1 MAKKK
6 LFNISSDAL
15 RIIFLIVGSAL
26 STIVLTFSIMA
37 MVRIQNKDYT
47 ASSVY
52 MLLVFMVLGLSR
64 LITFIQHRSRASFL
78 RFIVLFVF
86 YITLGTLLF
95 FAKDHPYLYNLVGGL
110 FCVSIIVSRL
120 LKLMLRHTVRDIIL
134 NVIIIAFAV
143 LLAIGL
149 FVPSKEDAPFTPMVI
164 VCFLVAV
171 TALAEV
177 ISTSFAQLKVKILF
191 KIIFRT
197 FALEVILGLL
207 TMIVASALIFMYIE
221 VDPVSGNPWTFG
233 DGLWYA
239 FATVT
244 TIGFGDITAATN
256 LGKILTVAL
265 GIYGIVVV
273 AVITSII
280 VNFYNE
286 TAGKRDAQEL
296 KEIKQE
302 EKDSRRK

>member
-6 LFNISSDAL
+6 IFKISDDAL
-15 RIIFLIVGSAL
+15 RIIFLILGSVL
-26 STIVLTFSIMA
+26 STVVLTFSIMA
-37 MVRIQNKDYT
+37 MIKIQNADYT

-52 MLLVFMVLGLSR
+52 MLMVFVVLGLSR
-64 LITFIQHRSRASFL
+64 LVTFIQHRSKATFL
-78 RFIVLFVF
+78 RFVVLLVF

-95 FAKDHPYLYNLVGGL
+95 FAKDYPYLYNLVGGL
-110 FCVSIIVSRL
+110 FCVSIIISRL
-120 LKLMLRHTVRDIIL
+120 LKLAQRHTIRDIIL
-134 NVIIIAFAV
+134 NCIIIAFAI

-177 ISTSFAQLKVKILF
+177 ISSSFAQLKVKILF

-207 TMIVASALIFMYIE
+207 TMVVASSLIFMYVE
-221 VDPVSGNPWTFG
+221 VDPVTNTNWTFG
-233 DGLWYA
+233 DGLWYS

-244 TIGFGDITAATN
+244 TIGFGDITATSN
-256 LGKILTVAL
+256 IGRVLTVFL
-265 GIYGIVVV
+265 GIYGIIVV

-302 EKDSRRK
+302 EKENKRN

>member
-1 MAKKK
+1 MSKKK
-6 LFNISSDAL
+6 NSKISDDAL
-15 RIIFLIVGSAL
+15 RIIFLILGSVL
-26 STIVLTFSIMA
+26 STVVLTFSIMA
-37 MVRIQNKDYT
+37 MIKIQNADYT

-52 MLLVFMVLGLSR
+52 MLMVFVVLGLSR
-64 LITFIQHRSRASFL
+64 LVTFIQHRSKATFL
-78 RFIVLFVF
+78 RFVVLLVF

-95 FAKDHPYLYNLVGGL
+95 FAKDYPYLYNLVGGL
-110 FCVSIIVSRL
+110 FSVSIIISRL
-120 LKLMLRHTVRDIIL
+120 LKLAQRHTIRDIIL
-134 NVIIIAFAV
+134 NCIIIAFAI

-149 FVPSKEDAPFTPMVI
+149 FVPSKEDAPFTPMLI

-177 ISTSFAQLKVKILF
+177 ISSSFAQLKVKILF

-207 TMIVASALIFMYIE
+207 TMVVASSLIFMYVE
-221 VDPVSGNPWTFG
+221 VDPVTNTNWTFG
-233 DGLWYA
+233 DGLWYS

-244 TIGFGDITAATN
+244 TIGFGDITATSN
-256 LGKILTVAL
+256 IGRVLTVFL
-265 GIYGIVVV
+265 GIYGIIVV

-302 EKDSRRK
+302 EKENKRN

>member
-1 MAKKK
+1 M
-6 LFNISSDAL
+6 
-15 RIIFLIVGSAL
+15 
-26 STIVLTFSIMA
+26 
-37 MVRIQNKDYT
+37 
-47 ASSVY
+47 
-52 MLLVFMVLGLSR
+52 
-64 LITFIQHRSRASFL
+64 
-78 RFIVLFVF
+78 
-86 YITLGTLLF
+86 
-95 FAKDHPYLYNLVGGL
+95 
-110 FCVSIIVSRL
+110 
-120 LKLMLRHTVRDIIL
+120 
-134 NVIIIAFAV
+134 
-143 LLAIGL
+143 
-149 FVPSKEDAPFTPMVI
+149 
-164 VCFLVAV
+164 
-171 TALAEV
+171 

-197 FALEVILGLL
+197 FALEVILGLM